1 MIQGNYYLIGQHRKK
16 MESCTEKEFN
26 NTNKSEYQNGDIFF
40 MSTELSI
47 PSTFKEVK
55 TINDKEQ

>member
-1 MIQGNYYLIGQHRKK
+1 